1 MSSFFNFL
9 TLHATKK
16 NITIGILLILFF
28 NLVLLPEF
36 PKLFLENNT
45 EINSILD
52 LKFSYAVNQAY
63 HILETLGENGRNAY
77 KLNILFIDM
86 PYALTYGFVYAF
98 IILMLLKTTTLKK
111 LNYLYLIPFF
121 ISWFDILENSGI
133 VLMLQ
138 KYPIKLDNICNVTS
152 IFTSLKWIFAT
163 ITFLIIVTLL
173 INLIY
178 SKTLKKN

>member
-1 MSSFFNFL
+1 MDLFFNFL
-9 TLHATKK
+9 KIHATRR
-16 NITIGILLILFF
+16 NIIIGVLLILIF

-52 LKFSYAVNQAY
+52 IKFSYSTDVAY
-63 HILETLGENGRNAY
+63 NLFDNLGKQGRTAY
-77 KLNILFIDM
+77 KLNTLFIDF
-86 PYALTYGFVYAF
+86 PYSLTYGFVYAF
-98 IILMLLKTTTLKK
+98 IILMLLKIITLKK
-111 LNYLYLIPFF
+111 LNYLCLIPFF

-138 KYPIKLDNICNVTS
+138 KYPTKLDVICNVTS
-152 IFTSLKWIFAT
+152 IFTSLKWISAA
-163 ITFLIIVTLL
+163 ITFLIIITLF

-178 SKTLKKN
+178 SKALKKN